1 MKATGETFSFIL
13 KRRGAKEAR
22 YQRHLN
28 FQVKGQSKKVI

>member
-22 YQRHLN
+22 YQ